1 MTWSE
6 IEDERR
12 DREDALG
19 QALRAMPSPRAPHTL
34 APRVMAL
41 VQARLAQRDG
51 ARPAPTWF
59 EWPVWA
65 QLASVA
71 GFVALVASAALVWP
85 SLERVVSD
93 LVAVDA
99 VRVTAVVYRAVWQPL
114 VWWLLA
120 ATTATFL
127 LCATFGALLT
137 RVALGGASR

>member
-6 IEDERR
+6 LEDERR

-19 QALRAMPSPRAPHTL
+19 LALRAMPSPQAPPTL

-41 VQARLAQRDG
+41 VQARLVQRV
-51 ARPAPTWF
+51 APRPAPTWF
-59 EWPVWA
+59 EWSVWA
-65 QLASVA
+65 QLASVV
-71 GFVALVASAALVWP
+71 GFVVLVASAAVVWP
-85 SLERVVSD
+85 SLERVVSE
-93 LVAVDA
+93 LAAVDA
-99 VRVTAVVYRAVWQPL
+99 VRVTAVFFRSVWQPL